1 MLPYLLSQK
10 FLLSS
15 VDGSYYISTI
25 RRGIDW
31 GEVTPARQTILEVLF
46 SFSCAARD
54 HVGASFPVILTSKM
68 LRGAYLLSF
77 SGGTSVPSPLPRTCR
92 SRPEWMVHV
101 RTWVDDPP

>member
-77 SGGTSVPSPLPRTCR
+77 SGGTHLCAFTVTAHLQVPAR
-92 SRPEWMVHV
+92 
-101 RTWVDDPP
+101 VDGACTYMG